1 MAILVDLYDSRSLSE
16 AVNIV
21 KTPEPYILSQFFG
34 GPAEPHDRDTIDYE
48 VYRGSEEIAS
58 FVHADDP
65 NPRNVKKD
73 VIKEVKTFK
82 LPRTY
87 ESKFFTAQELAK
99 INAIGQIYS
108 TAQARKAAQM
118 DYIATEIENLKN
130 RVVRLKE
137 KMACEA
143 ISTGKIIVNQDNIS
157 FDYDFQ
163 FVNGKQLVT
172 LAAGDLWSASTSDP
186 SKNIRAWKKQ
196 VSKLSGVA
204 AKKLILGSTAAEKLL
219 SNEKALKEL
228 DNNNFSNGR
237 LLGDQDPSGSTT
249 YLGKLAGVEVWEYHQ
264 SYVNTSG
271 NAVDMIPT
279 DRAVLVGE
287 SRHMRVHY
295 GAIDVIQNKISTPIL
310 AEYYLEVDERSSNS
324 RGIQWNLE
332 QKSLPVI
339 HDSGL
344 IVSAKVV

>member
-1 MAILVDLYDSRSLSE
+1 MAILVDLYDNRSLSE

-21 KTPEPYILSQFFG
+21 KTTEPFVLSTFFG
-34 GPAEPHDRDTIDYE
+34 TTEPHERDTIDYE

-118 DYIATEIENLKN
+118 DYITTEIEALKN

-143 ISTGKIIVNQDNIS
+143 ISTGKIVVSQDNIS
-157 FDYDFQ
+157 FDYDYQ
-163 FVNGKQLVT
+163 FENNKQLIT
-172 LAAGDLWSASTSDP
+172 LTSGDLWSATTSDP
-186 SKNIRAWKKQ
+186 VKNLRAWKKQ
-196 VSKLSGVA
+196 IAKLSGVA
-204 AKKLILGSTAAEKLL
+204 AKKLLLGSTAAEKLL
-219 SNEKALKEL
+219 SNEKALKYL
-228 DNNNFSNGR
+228 DNNNLSVGR
-237 LLGDQDPSGSTT
+237 MVGDQDPSGSST
-249 YLGKLAGVEVWEYHQ
+249 YLGRLAGIELWEYHQ

-271 NAVDMIPT
+271 TVVDMIAT
-279 DRAVLVGE
+279 DRVVLLGE
-287 SRHMRVHY
+287 SRNMRVHY
-295 GAIDVIQNKISTPIL
+295 GAIDVIQNKVAVPMM
-310 AEYYLEVDERSSNS
+310 AEYYLEVDEKSSNS

-339 HDSGL
+339 HDNGL
-344 IVSAKVV
+344 VVSAKVV